1 MLIIFIGL
9 LPFDFETQI
18 RHKLIDRLRALG
30 VQMPPLCLCGLT
42 VYAVDTSGCAQNCV
56 FYKNPAA
63 FQKAVEDI
71 YQSMTA

>member
-1 MLIIFIGL
+1 
-9 LPFDFETQI
+9 
-18 RHKLIDRLRALG
+18 
-30 VQMPPLCLCGLT
+30 MPPLCLCGLT